1 MKRSCGPTKSTP
13 DYFPIVEQLV
23 HRCAVG
29 VTPILGNNWRIPKWE
44 GVGTGFV
51 LMDKGNAYLVTANHV
66 LDGAV
71 QYKQVVAKIF
81 GEPVHLH
88 GLYFASDPTLDVSV
102 TLLPKN
108 WLNSYGIDEI
118 FAPSAIELHP
128 SYEGTGQYVI
138 LWFPASMNKIDCRW
152 PSDSPK
158 AAWFTA
164 LRAAPNIVRTTIPSP
179 LCLTYD
185 PKDFRD
191 GGRNPPALQGMSG
204 GPVWEIIS
212 RRITDL
218 TTGLS
223 LYPQGVLCEWHKGQ
237 KTIVA
242 STIGSVTK
250 TIHARSNVLK
260 LTKGSHARPFS
271 TFLR

>member
-1 MKRSCGPTKSTP
+1 MKQPNDP

-44 GVGTGFV
+44 GVGTGFF
-51 LMDKGNAYLVTANHV
+51 LMEKGKAYLVTASHV
-66 LDGAV
+66 LDCAF

-81 GEPVHLH
+81 GEPVYLH

-108 WLNSYGIDEI
+108 WLNSHGIDEI
-118 FAPSAIELHP
+118 FAPSAIKLPP

-138 LWFPASMNKIDCRW
+138 LGFPASMNKIDLRW
-152 PSDSPK
+152 QSDSPK

-164 LRAAPNIVRTTIPSP
+164 LRTVPNIARTTIPSS
-179 LCLTYD
+179 LCLSYD
-185 PKDFRD
+185 PKDFRG
-191 GGRNPPALQGMSG
+191 GGRSPPALQGMSG

-212 RRITDL
+212 RRITDS
-218 TTGLS
+218 TIGLS
-223 LYPQGVLCEWHKGQ
+223 LYPQGVLCEWHKGH

-242 STIGSVTK
+242 STIGSVIK
-250 TIHARSNVLK
+250 TIHARSNVWK
-260 LTKGSHARPFS
+260 LTKGSHARPFP
-271 TFLR
+271 TLFR